1 MRSVVVEK
9 PPSEFEP
16 RLEGLR
22 VLVVGLGRSGMAAAR
37 LAVERGAHV
46 AVTDDKDAAALGSMA
61 EEARGL
67 GATLHLGGLEPR
79 LAGETDLVVVS
90 PGVPSSVPLVVEARR
105 RELPVWGEIELAS
118 RFCRGRIVGI
128 TGSNGKST
136 VTAMTGK
143 ILRGSGIAG
152 GTGGNLGTPLVDLLD
167 EDRPDAVHAVE
178 LSSFQLET
186 IDTFRPAGAVVVN
199 LSPDHLDR
207 YDGFDAYVAA
217 KARLLE
223 AQDERG
229 FAVLN
234 ADDPESARLL
244 ASVRGRPYRFSTRD
258 RVEAGAW
265 LEDGTLTVRTET
277 GEEPVM
283 EADELPVPGEHN
295 VSNALAAAI
304 ACRLVGCAP
313 EAIANG
319 LRSYRALPHR
329 LEYVATTGGVEFY
342 NDSKATNLDAAA
354 RALGSFTAGTIHLI
368 VGGRDKGGE
377 WDSLAPLVRER
388 ARRVLLV
395 GEAATTIR
403 EILGDV
409 AEMVDCGTIAE
420 AVSTAFADARRGDVV
435 LLSPGCASF
444 DQYRNFEERGDDF
457 QRAVRALA
465 SEDDPGA

>member
-1 MRSVVVEK
+1 MRSAVVEQ
-9 PPSEFEP
+9 PPIDREP

-37 LAVERGAHV
+37 LAASRGARV
-46 AVTDDKDAAALGSMA
+46 AVADDKDAAALESA
-61 EEARGL
+61 AAEARDL
-67 GATLHLGGLEPR
+67 GATLHLGGLDPQ
-79 LAGETDLVVVS
+79 LAGETDLIVLS
-90 PGVPSSVPLVVEARR
+90 PGVPVTVPLVVEARR
-105 RELPVWGEIELAS
+105 REVPIWGEIELAS
-118 RFCRGRIVGI
+118 RFCRGRIIGI

-136 VTAMTGK
+136 VTAMTGT

-186 IDTFRPAGAVVVN
+186 IDTFRPAGAIVVN

-207 YDGFDAYVAA
+207 YDGFDEYVAA

-244 ASVRGRPYRFSTRD
+244 ASVRGRPYRFSIRD

-265 LEDGTLTVRTET
+265 LEDGTLMLRTET
-277 GEEPVM
+277 GEESVM
-283 EADELPVPGEHN
+283 EASELPVPGEHN

-313 EAIANG
+313 EAIASG
-319 LRSYRALPHR
+319 LRSYHALPHR
-329 LEYVATTGGVEFY
+329 LAHVVTAGGVEFY

-354 RALGSFTAGTIHLI
+354 RALGSFAEGSVHLI
-368 VGGRDKGGE
+368 LGGRDKGGD
-377 WDSLAPLVRER
+377 WVSFAPLVRER

-403 EILGDV
+403 ESLSGV
-409 AEMVDCGTIAE
+409 AEMTDCGTIPE
-420 AVSTAFADARRGDVV
+420 AVRTAFADARPGDVV

-457 QRAVRALA
+457 ERAARALA
-465 SEDDPGA
+465 SEGDRDA

>member
-1 MRSVVVEK
+1 MRSAVVEQ
-9 PPSEFEP
+9 PSIDRKP

-37 LAVERGAHV
+37 LAAERGARV
-46 AVTDDKDAAALGSMA
+46 AVADDKDAGALASVA
-61 EEARGL
+61 DEARRL

-79 LAGETDLVVVS
+79 LAGETDLVVLS
-90 PGVPSSVPLVVEARR
+90 PGVPASVPLVVEARR
-105 RELPVWGEIELAS
+105 REVPVWGEIELAS
-118 RFCRGRIVGI
+118 RFCRGRIIGI

-136 VTAMTGK
+136 VTAMIGT
-143 ILRGSGIAG
+143 ILRGSGVPG

-199 LSPDHLDR
+199 LTPDHLDR

-244 ASVRGRPYRFSTRD
+244 SSVRARPYRFSTRD

-265 LEDGTLTVRTET
+265 LDDGTLKLRTET

-283 EADELPVPGEHN
+283 EVSELPVPGEHN

-304 ACRLVGCAP
+304 ACRLAGCAP
-313 EAIANG
+313 EAIAGG

-329 LEYVATTGGVEFY
+329 LEHVATTAGVEFY

-354 RALGSFTAGTIHLI
+354 RALGSFAAGSVHLI
-368 VGGRDKGGE
+368 LGGRDKGGE
-377 WDSLAPLVRER
+377 WTSIAGLVRER

-395 GEAATTIR
+395 GEAAATIR
-403 EILGDV
+403 ESLGGV
-409 AEMVDCGTIAE
+409 AEMVDCGTVPA
-420 AVSTAFADARRGDVV
+420 AVSTAFAGAQHGDVV

-457 QRAVRALA
+457 ERAVRALA
-465 SEDDPGA
+465 PVDDRDA